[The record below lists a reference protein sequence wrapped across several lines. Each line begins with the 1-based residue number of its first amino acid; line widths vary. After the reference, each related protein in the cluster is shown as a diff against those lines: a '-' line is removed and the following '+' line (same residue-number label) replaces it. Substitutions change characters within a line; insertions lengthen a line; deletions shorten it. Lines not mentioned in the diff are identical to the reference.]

1 VKNSKAVVAVLVLII
16 IVALAFLVYK
26 IATGRSKSEVKTDET
41 GRPLD
46 VPPEMIPKEHGGTAP
61 EVPDTSTD

>member
-1 VKNSKAVVAVLVLII
+1 MKSSKAVVAVLVLVIV
-16 IVALAFLVYK
+16 VALAFVVYN
-26 IATGRSKSEVKTDET
+26 IATGRSKSETKTDET

-46 VPPEMIPKEHGGTAP
+46 VPPEMIPREHGGTEP